1 MATAGN
7 TVHKIQKFSYTNAN
21 NTTVYNSDLTVQGNL
36 TVVGASVYAQTEVVL
51 IKDNIITLNAAI
63 SQSGTPLFNAGIEVD
78 RGNQPNVSLIW
89 NESSQAWQ
97 FTNNGSTYESLG
109 GGSSGVYANGAFLQ
123 ANGAYAHANAAFI
136 SANNVAPQVQPAF
149 DKANGAYAHANAA
162 FVSANNVAPQVQ
174 PAFDKA
180 NAAYAFANTTT
191 AWGTRQAFKATAGQ
205 TVFSP
210 GSGYLAG
217 YIDVYYNGLKL
228 YGTEDY
234 TATDGIN
241 VTLANPAT
249 VNSIIEIV
257 GFGANVPVANIYVLN
272 SMASLLNRETFFATA
287 SQTTFTPT
295 LSYRVGYVDVYYNG
309 LKMNIPEDVTANNG
323 TTINFIG
330 LTPTTNDV
338 IEIVGLTPNVAIA
351 NAIPITG
358 GTISGGLNIAGNL
371 IPTSD
376 NTYYLGS
383 ATNRW
388 RSLYVGASSI
398 DIDGIVLSNSGGTLA
413 VTSSGSPSTFIDTF
427 ARGQANAAFSSA
439 NNVAPQL
446 QPAFSTANSAAL
458 YANAAFI
465 QTNAAFIKANSS
477 VQYSVN
483 TAVTDFLAM
492 PMGTTAERPA
502 SAANGHMRYNTTLG
516 RLETY
521 LPTAGWTQIVS
532 DSLLVQYVVVAG
544 GGGGGRQHGGGGGAG
559 GYRSS
564 VTGESSGGG
573 ASAETVLSLLPGDYT
588 VTVGGGG
595 AGSTTASGGQYTG
608 VRGANGSSSVFHTI
622 TSIGGGGAGSYRSSI
637 NVEANGNA
645 GGSGGGSGSTE
656 NVGAASGNYGGAGE
670 GGQGYPGGRSSYAG
684 AGGGGAGG
692 AGGNGAGEVP
702 GGVGGTG
709 GVGIT
714 SAITGTSV
722 GRAGGGGGGIYGSG
736 NGSTGTIGS
745 ATDGGASGGTGAN
758 NGNNAVSNKGGG
770 GGGGGAYEYYG
781 GSGGSG
787 IVIVRYT
794 GAQRATGGT
803 VTTSGNFTIHTFTGS
818 GTFSVT

>member
-7 TVHKIQKFSYTNAN
+7 TVNKIQKFSYTNAN

-63 SQSGTPLFNAGIEVD
+63 SQTGTPLFNAGIEVD
-78 RGNQPNVSLIW
+78 RGNQPNVALIW
-89 NESSQAWQ
+89 NESTQAWQ
-97 FTNNGSTYESLG
+97 FTNNGTTYESLG

-123 ANGAYAHANAAFI
+123 ANGAYAHANAAF
-136 SANNVAPQVQPAF
+136 
-149 DKANGAYAHANAA
+149 
-162 FVSANNVAPQVQ
+162 VSANNVAPQVQ
-174 PAFDKA
+174 PAFDRA
-180 NAAYAFANTTT
+180 NAAYAFANSSS
-191 AWGTRQAFKATAGQ
+191 AWGTRQAFVATAGQ
-205 TVFSP
+205 TSFSP
-210 GSGYLAG
+210 GSGYLPG

-228 YGTEDY
+228 YGGDDY
-234 TATDGIN
+234 TATDGVN
-241 VTLANPAT
+241 VTLSSAAA
-249 VNSIIEIV
+249 VNDIIEVV
-257 GFGANVPVANIYVLN
+257 GFGANVPAANIYVLN
-272 SMASLLNRETFFATA
+272 SMASLLNRQTFYAN
-287 SQTTFTPT
+287 SGQTTFTVT
-295 LSYRVGYVDVYYNG
+295 GGYRVGYVDVYYNG
-309 LKMNIPEDVTANNG
+309 IKINIPEDVTANNG
-323 TTINFIG
+323 STINLVTIS
-330 LTPTTNDV
+330 PTVNSI
-338 IEIVGLTPNVAIA
+338 IEIVGLTPNVALA

-388 RSLYVGASSI
+388 RSLYVGAASI
-398 DIDGIVLSNSGGTLA
+398 DIDGIILSNSGGALA

-465 QTNAAFIKANSS
+465 QTNAAFTKANSS
-477 VQYSVN
+477 AQYGSN
-483 TAVTDFLAM
+483 TTSNSFFAIPA
-492 PMGTTAERPA
+492 GTTAERSA
-502 SAANGHMRYNTTLG
+502 SSANGHIRYNTTLG

-532 DSLLVQYVVVAG
+532 DSLLVQYLVIAG
-544 GGGGGRQHGGGGGAG
+544 GGGGGRQHGGAGGAG

-564 VTGESSGGG
+564 VAGEPSGGG
-573 ASAETVLSLLPGDYT
+573 ASAETVMSLLPGDYT

-595 AGSTTASGGQYTG
+595 AGSTTQSGGTYTG
-608 VRGANGSSSVFHTI
+608 VRGSNGSSSVFHTI
-622 TSIGGGGAGSYRSSI
+622 TSIGGGGAGSYRSS
-637 NVEANGNA
+637 VSVDSNGNA
-645 GGSGGGSGSTE
+645 GGSGGGAGSTE
-656 NVGAASGNYGGAGE
+656 GVGPAGGNYGGAGE

-692 AGGNGAGEVP
+692 AGGDGAGSSP

-709 GVGIT
+709 GVGVT
-714 SAITGTSV
+714 SSITGTAV

-745 ATDGGASGGTGAN
+745 ATDGGANGGTGTQ

-770 GGGGGAYEYYG
+770 GGGGGAWEYYG
-781 GSGGSG
+781 GAGGSG
-787 IVIVRYT
+787 IVIVRYQ

-803 VTTSGNFTIHTFTGS
+803 VTTSGSYTIHTFTGS

>member
-7 TVHKIQKFSYTNAN
+7 TVNKIQKFSYTNAN

-63 SQSGTPLFNAGIEVD
+63 SQTGTPLFNAGIEVD
-78 RGNQPNVSLIW
+78 RGNQPNVALIW
-89 NESSQAWQ
+89 NESTQAWQ
-97 FTNNGSTYESLG
+97 FTNNGTTYESLG

-123 ANGAYAHANAAFI
+123 
-136 SANNVAPQVQPAF
+136 
-149 DKANGAYAHANAA
+149 ANGAYAHANAA

-323 TTINFIG
+323 TTVNFIG

-338 IEIVGLTPNVAIA
+338 IEIVGLTPNVALA

-388 RSLYVGASSI
+388 RSLYVGAASI
-398 DIDGIVLSNSGGTLA
+398 DIDGIVLSNSGGALA

-465 QTNAAFIKANSS
+465 QTNAAFTKANSAAILDA
-477 VQYSVN
+477 N
-483 TAVTDFLAM
+483 TSSTGFFAI
-492 PMGTTAERPA
+492 PIGTTAERPA
-502 SAANGHMRYNTTLG
+502 AAANGHIRYNTTLG
-516 RLETY
+516 RIEGY
-521 LPTAGWTQIVS
+521 LPSAGWTSILS
-532 DSLLVQYVVVAG
+532 DSYTIQYLVVAG
-544 GGGGGRQHGGGGGAG
+544 GGGGASRHSGGGGAG
-559 GYRSS
+559 GLLSSTSFTVTPSQAYS
-564 VTGESSGGG
+564 VTIGAGGTGSTNTGAATDGNPGSDSVFGAITATGGGKGGGSAPTPSGG
-573 ASAETVLSLLPGDYT
+573 
-588 VTVGGGG
+588 
-595 AGSTTASGGQYTG
+595 
-608 VRGANGSSSVFHTI
+608 N
-622 TSIGGGGAGSYRSSI
+622 
-637 NVEANGNA
+637 
-645 GGSGGGSGSTE
+645 GGSGGGGGNGALGGSGTP
-656 NVGAASGNYGGAGE
+656 
-670 GGQGYPGGRSSYAG
+670 GQGYPGGKNSPANDYHG
-684 AGGGGAGG
+684 GGGGGAGG
-692 AGGNGAGEVP
+692 AGGDVTGAA
-702 GGVGGTG
+702 GGTG
-709 GVGIT
+709 GIGLA
-714 SAITGTSV
+714 SDITGTSV
-722 GRAGGGGGGIYGSG
+722 IYACGGGGSAFQGLGSGGDGGAGGSSNVNGGKGAGSTSGSAGTTNTGTGGGGG
-736 NGSTGTIGS
+736 
-745 ATDGGASGGTGAN
+745 SGGE
-758 NGNNAVSNKGGG
+758 
-770 GGGGGAYEYYG
+770 GAYNG
-781 GSGGSG
+781 GSGV
-787 IVIVRYT
+787 VIVRYL
-794 GAQRATGGT
+794 GAQRGSGGT
-803 VTTSGNFTIHTFTGS
+803 ITSSGGYTIHRFTSS
-818 GTFSVT
+818 GTFTA